1 MKYYLVDKYDNINT
15 TAILESGI
23 GLSGARTY
31 FLGIKKI
38 DEKEFDKLWRVMTKE
53 QWDLQFKVNL
63 QNRQNGTLKYEWW
76 REEATNPDEGFD
88 YQGESW
94 HRKKK
99 GYTNHPQVRFLK
111 L

>member
-1 MKYYLVDKYDNINT
+1 MKFYLVDKLDNINT
-15 TAILESGI
+15 TAVLESGV
-23 GLSGARTY
+23 GLSGAKTY
-31 FLGIKKI
+31 FLGMKKL

-88 YQGESW
+88 Y
-94 HRKKK
+94 
-99 GYTNHPQVRFLK
+99 
-111 L
+111 